1 MHELQIFA
9 PYALFILNLLITLKI
24 FARSEEL
31 AIMKAELLQYVNE
44 TFVKENTYTS
54 DHESLKAEI
63 SQIRQDISEVKNLL
77 IGLAGNR
84 NIKN

>member
-1 MHELQIFA
+1 MQELQTFA
-9 PYALFILNLLITLKI
+9 PYALFIINILITLKI

-44 TFVKENTYTS
+44 NFVKENTYTS
-54 DHESLKAEI
+54 NHETLQAEI

-77 IGLAGNR
+77 IGITSKR
-84 NIKN
+84 NMNN